1 MRKPLTI
8 LALLGLAASISARS
22 ARADGVT
29 YTVTST
35 YASDTS
41 TSAVSA
47 PDATFTFT
55 FTVPSPCSP
64 SSTPSCADPSAG
76 VANFPAQSIE
86 VTFSSPTLTGF
97 TAPATLSFFS
107 LGGGGLFDLEAFP
120 SGGGDFD
127 WSFFGPQIFNTT
139 ANDPSG
145 CQAPAGAP
153 PLPAGTFCPGSFSI
167 LGGTGF
173 SGSFFFDMNDPTIA
187 GDLTGGT
194 VDGVPSV
201 AAPEPSSLLL
211 LGSGFLALGGFAR
224 KRLSALFN

>member
-1 MRKPLTI
+1 MRKLFAI
-8 LALLGLAASISARS
+8 LALLGLAASINARG

-47 PDATFTFT
+47 PDASFTFS
-55 FTVPSPCSP
+55 FTVPSPCSS
-64 SSTPSCADPSAG
+64 SSTPSCSNLSIG
-76 VANFPAQSIE
+76 IANFPAESID
-86 VTFSSPTLTGF
+86 VTFSSATLTGF

-107 LGGGGLFDLEAFP
+107 SGGGGLFDLEAFP
-120 SGGGDFD
+120 SGGDFV
-127 WSFFGPQIFNTT
+127 WSFFGPQIFNTIP
-139 ANDPSG
+139 NEICPG
-145 CQAPAGAP
+145 
-153 PLPAGTFCPGSFSI
+153 PAGTFCIGSFAI
-167 LGGTGF
+167 TGGTNA
-173 SGSFFFDMNDPTIA
+173 SGSFFFDMNDPSIF

-194 VDGVPSV
+194 VNGTPSV

-224 KRLSALFN
+224 KRVTTLFN